1 MPNSRKRPVKPWM
14 LWVLATLVVIAALGG
29 IAFDVA
35 RRAGSMHVAA
45 TDTSALLNAPAGA
58 PVKAVLH
65 LGSAAGINIYDA
77 EILDSVNTTTYR
89 GSRSRIRIALSPDTS
104 VVMGAG
110 ADVKPGAVVQASGTM
125 AASHTLRASQIVIL
139 TGYVRVAP

>member
-1 MPNSRKRPVKPWM
+1 M
-14 LWVLATLVVIAALGG
+14 LWVLATVVVIAALGG

-35 RRAGSMHVAA
+35 RRAGDMHVA
-45 TDTSALLNAPAGA
+45 TTQTSTLLNAPAGA
-58 PVKAVLH
+58 AVKAVLH
-65 LGSAAGINIYDA
+65 LDAAEGTDTYDA
-77 EILDSVNTTTYR
+77 EILDSVNATTYR
-89 GSRSRIRIALSPDTS
+89 RSLWRIRIALRPDTS

-110 ADVKPGAVVQASGTM
+110 ADIKPGAVVQVSGTM

>member
-1 MPNSRKRPVKPWM
+1 M
-14 LWVLATLVVIAALGG
+14 LWVLATFVVIAALGG

-35 RRAGSMHVAA
+35 RRADSMHIAA
-45 TDTSALLNAPAGA
+45 TGSSALLNAPAGA
-58 PVKAVLH
+58 AVKAVFH
-65 LGSAAGINIYDA
+65 LGAAEGTDAYDA
-77 EILDSVNTTTYR
+77 EILDNVNGTTYR
-89 GSRSRIRIALSPDTS
+89 GSRSRIRIVLSPDTS

-110 ADVKPGAVVQASGTM
+110 ADIKPGAVIQASGTM